1 MINIQDR
8 LIQIAEEKYGKDS
21 KVAERFRKNK
31 KISELK
37 KGKSFREIYAERQTF
52 TVGHKN
58 KKVNKS
64 LI

>member
-1 MINIQDR
+1 MNFYDK
-8 LIQIAEEKYGKDS
+8 LIQRAEELHGKDS
-21 KVAERFRKNK
+21 DIAKSFRKDK
-31 KISELK
+31 EISQLN
-37 KGKSFREIYAERQTF
+37 KGKSYREIYAERQTF